1 MEKKLKNRIC
11 HQWAKILILG
21 LVFNAPLVLAEK
33 SKKPQLPKSYESK
46 AAPAEI
52 TDTDRMFIDLRE
64 AARKNDVFRTQQL
77 SSNLANYP
85 FDDYVA
91 YFRIK
96 PQLFDSA
103 GGVRNDYSADAQ
115 VVTFLNQYQGTALAD
130 RMRNDWL
137 LVLGKR
143 KDWARFDAEYAAL
156 RDLIASKSK
165 GELLGLHCKHRNPD
179 VPPTF
184 FSEMLIFDSL
194 VHEMDIVRYLTDSP
208 IKSVE
213 IKFFKQNS
221 NSPEGVHEP
230 ILALF
235 ETQSGVLANVEMNV
249 SVRFGYQV
257 KTEAVFENAI
267 AEIGNTGG
275 MRVAFEAE
283 LATAEHVS
291 YTTRFAAAY
300 DNEIQRWVNAVHRG
314 TIDGPSTWD
323 GYLAACV
330 VEAGLEAFKTGNK
343 VAVQYAATP
352 TMYGLAS

>member
-1 MEKKLKNRIC
+1 MASSAQSKQDLRVAVVGAGIMGADHIARI
-11 HQWAKILILG
+11 
-21 LVFNAPLVLAEK
+21 
-33 SKKPQLPKSYESK
+33 ESK
-46 AAPAEI
+46 TVGAYVSAVIEPDEGRAKAAMSKAPSATWYQNIEAAIAAEAMDAVLIATPGQFHEPVIMPAIAAGLPILCEKPLAPDSEISLRIANAEI
-52 TDTDRMFIDLRE
+52 
-64 AARKNDVFRTQQL
+64 ASGKQL
-77 SSNLANYP
+77 
-85 FDDYVA
+85 
-91 YFRIK
+91 I
-96 PQLFDSA
+96 
-103 GGVRNDYSADAQ
+103 Q
-115 VVTFLNQYQGTALAD
+115 VGF
-130 RMRNDWL
+130 MR
-137 LVLGKR
+137 
-143 KDWARFDAEYAAL
+143 RFDAEYMQL
-156 RDLIASKSK
+156 RELIASGSK

-221 NSPEGVHEP
+221 NSPEGVREP

-275 MRVAFEAE
+275 MRVAFDAE

-300 DNEIQRWVNAVHRG
+300 DNEVQRWVNAVHRG

-343 VAVQYAATP
+343 VAVQYSATP